1 MKNIN
6 EYLSSAIK
14 NKKYIGG
21 NQFPRTQ
28 KYDVIKKFL
37 LDNGFKEYSTS
48 DYESFVNMTEKRF
61 NVNEYKDFIEI
72 IISDNGKTTDENPE
86 FTLFATKDGSE
97 FRASMPKTVTKFK
110 HFVAK
115 EETYHSINDYYETID
130 DFADRVNE
138 FFKF

>member
-6 EYLSSAIK
+6 EYLSSSIK
-14 NKKYIGG
+14 NKKYIGD

-28 KYDVIKKFL
+28 EYKVIEKFL
-37 LDNGFKEYSTS
+37 LDNKFTQCFISN
-48 DYESFVNMTEKRF
+48 YEDFINMTEKRF
-61 NVNEYKDFIEI
+61 NVFEYNDFIEVT
-72 IISDNGKTTDENPE
+72 ISNSGKTTDENPE
-86 FTLFATKDGSE
+86 FTLFTTKDGSE

-110 HFVAK
+110 YFVAK
-115 EETYHSINDYYETID
+115 EETYNSIIDYYETID